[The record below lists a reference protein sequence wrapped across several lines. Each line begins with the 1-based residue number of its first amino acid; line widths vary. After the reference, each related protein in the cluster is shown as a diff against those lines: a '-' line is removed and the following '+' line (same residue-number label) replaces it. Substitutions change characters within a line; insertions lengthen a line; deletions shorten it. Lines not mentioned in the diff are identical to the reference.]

1 MISGILMDC
10 VSVAHL
16 QKSVLNLAECYNGAS
31 NVRIMPNAIFT
42 KSWTTWQTVQLD
54 GCGFESFL
62 KIL

>member
-16 QKSVLNLAECYNGAS
+16 QKSVLNFAERYYGTRY
-31 NVRIMPNAIFT
+31 VRIMPKAIFT

-54 GCGFESFL
+54 GC
-62 KIL
+62 